1 MSEPRKKRIAVV
13 CRHAPYDGSYPREAL
28 DTALAAAAF
37 DQPVTVVFMG
47 DGVWQL
53 LREQRPEGGKSLEK
67 QLGALPLYDID
78 TLYVEAE
85 SLAQRGLNVAELA
98 LPVQVLAGA
107 ALADL
112 LAGQDVVLGF

>member
-1 MSEPRKKRIAVV
+1 MSVPGKKRIAVV
-13 CRHAPYDGSYPREAL
+13 CRHSPYGGSYPREAL

-37 DQPVTVVFMG
+37 DQPVTLVFMG

-53 LREQRPEGGKSLEK
+53 LPEQRPDSGKSLEK

-85 SLAQRGLNVAELA
+85 SLAQRGLDAAELA
-98 LPVQVLAGA
+98 LPVQVLSST